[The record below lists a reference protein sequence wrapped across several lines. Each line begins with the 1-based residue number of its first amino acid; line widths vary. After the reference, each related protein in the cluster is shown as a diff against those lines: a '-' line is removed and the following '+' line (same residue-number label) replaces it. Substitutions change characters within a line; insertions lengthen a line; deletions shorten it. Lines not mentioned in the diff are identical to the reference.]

1 MGTHTP
7 SSMLAGL
14 LLATLAVAGAYTP
27 GTKAV
32 VPPRPQHCDVV
43 AAGGICL
50 ANGEKIL
57 LPDAV
62 PKSMVGRW
70 TFDDNKA
77 LDSSGKRN
85 HAKNSIPSG
94 PGVSSRGNSA
104 RFNGFDLVEVPHHDS
119 MNAQTFSMSFW
130 FYLIKD
136 PQYNTRWRSNE
147 KDWVSIVQK
156 GKNDNQRSPA
166 FYIEPRIRQIKV
178 AVSTTDP
185 DSDTEGG
192 MVLSNARVQFERWT
206 HLSVVRK
213 GKSIQLYVNGILDG
227 QNVTSGTTEINKGA
241 LYIGN
246 TPWQVDSGTFPMY
259 VDEVKMF
266 ARALSSD
273 EIEAEASIALGGV
286 EPAFARLGC
295 SSCSFEEALKS
306 CPEDYHLC
314 SAMELHIGGY
324 QTARI
329 MGWGEWSSHIWSRGV
344 RETAE
349 QKEESLKVNAT
360 AQLENQKKGIR
371 AEEVGLAVCCVNM
384 K

>member
-1 MGTHTP
+1 MGT
-7 SSMLAGL
+7 SLKMLAKV
-14 LLATLAVAGAYTP
+14 LLAACCAGIACAYTP
-27 GTKAV
+27 GSAAV
-32 VPPRPQHCDVV
+32 VPPRPQHCDIV
-43 AAGGICL
+43 AAGGVCL

-94 PGVSSRGNSA
+94 PGVSSRGSSA

-156 GKNDNQRSPA
+156 GK
-166 FYIEPRIRQIKV
+166 
-178 AVSTTDP
+178 
-185 DSDTEGG
+185 
-192 MVLSNARVQFERWT
+192 
-206 HLSVVRK
+206 
-213 GKSIQLYVNGILDG
+213 SIQLYVNGILDG
-227 QNVTSGTTEINKGA
+227 QNVASGTTEINKGA

-273 EIEAEASIALGGV
+273 EI
-286 EPAFARLGC
+286 
-295 SSCSFEEALKS
+295 
-306 CPEDYHLC
+306 
-314 SAMELHIGGY
+314 
-324 QTARI
+324 
-329 MGWGEWSSHIWSRGV
+329 
-344 RETAE
+344 
-349 QKEESLKVNAT
+349 
-360 AQLENQKKGIR
+360 
-371 AEEVGLAVCCVNM
+371 
-384 K
+384 

>member
-1 MGTHTP
+1 MGHTP

-14 LLATLAVAGAYTP
+14 LLATLA
-27 GTKAV
+27 
-32 VPPRPQHCDVV
+32 V

-147 KDWVSIVQK
+147 
-156 GKNDNQRSPA
+156 
-166 FYIEPRIRQIKV
+166 
-178 AVSTTDP
+178 
-185 DSDTEGG
+185 
-192 MVLSNARVQFERWT
+192 
-206 HLSVVRK
+206 
-213 GKSIQLYVNGILDG
+213 
-227 QNVTSGTTEINKGA
+227 
-241 LYIGN
+241 
-246 TPWQVDSGTFPMY
+246 
-259 VDEVKMF
+259 
-266 ARALSSD
+266 
-273 EIEAEASIALGGV
+273 
-286 EPAFARLGC
+286 
-295 SSCSFEEALKS
+295 
-306 CPEDYHLC
+306 
-314 SAMELHIGGY
+314 
-324 QTARI
+324 
-329 MGWGEWSSHIWSRGV
+329 
-344 RETAE
+344 
-349 QKEESLKVNAT
+349 
-360 AQLENQKKGIR
+360 
-371 AEEVGLAVCCVNM
+371 
-384 K
+384 